1 MKSAFLFPGQGSQY
15 EGMLNDLPNDPVVK
29 DILEESSEI
38 LKRPID
44 TLHNKKSLSTTKAVQ
59 QCLLIASV
67 SSYKVFEKNGVIPS
81 YVAGHSVGAFGA
93 AVASGVITFEE
104 ALKLVTLRGELM
116 EKTCDSG
123 YGMAVVLG
131 LDEFRLSE
139 IVNSLFNKENPVY
152 VSNRNSPTQI
162 TLSGSLKGL
171 EKVIDYVKTHGA
183 TSAHLLNVSTPSHCP
198 LFKNVS
204 EELLIELDKLV
215 LKRPK
220 IPISSNVNSR
230 LLRQAESVKEDLA
243 KSICYP
249 VRWHD
254 AVNLLY
260 ETGTRLFI
268 EMPPGDVLSKL
279 ANQAFS
285 DVRTLAVSKNS
296 IEDCFYIHSGED
308 SHLYG

>member
-15 EGMLNDLPNDPVVK
+15 EGMLNDLPKDPIVQE
-29 DILEESSEI
+29 ILKESSEI
-38 LKRPID
+38 LNMQID

-67 SSYKVFEKNGVIPS
+67 STYKVFEKNRILPS

-104 ALKLVTLRGELM
+104 ALNLVTLRGELM
-116 EKTCDSG
+116 ERTCDSG

-131 LDEFRLSE
+131 LDEYRLSE
-139 IVNSLFNKENPVY
+139 IVNEFFNEDDPIF

-171 EKVIDYVKTHGA
+171 EKVIEYVKNYGA
-183 TSAHLLNVSTPSHCP
+183 TNAQLLNVSTPSHCP
-198 LFKNVS
+198 LFKRVS
-204 EELLIELDKLV
+204 EELYNELDKLA

-230 LLRQAESVKEDLA
+230 LLRQADDVKEDLA

-260 ETGTRLFI
+260 ENGTRLFI

-285 DVRTLAVSKNS
+285 DARTMAISKTS
-296 IEDCFYIHSGED
+296 IEDCFYLHSGED
-308 SHLYG
+308 SDLNR

>member
-15 EGMLNDLPNDPVVK
+15 VGMLNDLPHDPVVK
-29 DILEESSEI
+29 QILEESSD
-38 LKRPID
+38 LLHLPIES
-44 TLHNKKSLSTTKAVQ
+44 LHNDKALSTTKAVQ

-67 SSYKVFEKNGVIPS
+67 STYKVFEKNGLTPS
-81 YVAGHSVGAFGA
+81 FVAGHSVGAFGA
-93 AVASGVITFEE
+93 AVASGVLTFEE
-104 ALKLVTLRGELM
+104 ALKLVSLRGELM
-116 EKTCDSG
+116 ERTCDKG
-123 YGMAVVLG
+123 FGMAVVLG
-131 LDEFRLSE
+131 LDEDRLLE
-139 IVNSLFNKENPVY
+139 IVTQLFNEDEPVY

-171 EKVIDYVKTHGA
+171 ERVLEYVKNRGA

-204 EELLIELDKLV
+204 EELLVELNKLD

-230 LLRQAESVKEDLA
+230 LLRQADAVKEDLA

-285 DVRTLAVSKNS
+285 DVRTMAITKND
-296 IEDCFYIHSGED
+296 IEDCFYVMSN
-308 SHLYG
+308 

>member
-15 EGMLNDLPNDPVVK
+15 VGMLNDLPHDPVVK
-29 DILEESSEI
+29 QILEESSD
-38 LKRPID
+38 LLHLPIES
-44 TLHNKKSLSTTKAVQ
+44 LHNDKALSTTKAVQ

-67 SSYKVFEKNGVIPS
+67 STYKVFEKNGLTPS
-81 YVAGHSVGAFGA
+81 FVAGHSVGAFGA
-93 AVASGVITFEE
+93 AVASGVLTFEE
-104 ALKLVTLRGELM
+104 ALKLVSLRGELM
-116 EKTCDSG
+116 ERTCDKG
-123 YGMAVVLG
+123 FGMAVVLG
-131 LDEFRLSE
+131 LDEDRLLE
-139 IVNSLFNKENPVY
+139 IVTQLFNVDEPVY

-171 EKVIDYVKTHGA
+171 ERVLEYVKKHGA
-183 TSAHLLNVSTPSHCP
+183 ISAHLLNVSTPSHCP

-204 EELLIELDKLV
+204 EELLVELNKLD

-230 LLRQAESVKEDLA
+230 LLRQADAVKEDLA

-285 DVRTLAVSKNS
+285 DVRTMAITKND
-296 IEDCFYIHSGED
+296 IEDCFYVMSN
-308 SHLYG
+308 

>member
-1 MKSAFLFPGQGSQY
+1 MKSAFLFPGQGPQY
-15 EGMLNDLPNDPVVK
+15 EGLLNDLPNDPIVK
-29 DILEESSEI
+29 DVLEESSEI
-38 LKRPID
+38 LKIPID
-44 TLHNKKSLSTTKAVQ
+44 TLHSKQSLSTTKAVQ

-67 SSYKVFEKNGVIPS
+67 STYKVFEKNGIVPS

-93 AVASGVITFEE
+93 AVASGVISFEE

-116 EKTCDSG
+116 EQTCDTG

-131 LDEFRLSE
+131 LDEDQLSE
-139 IVNSLFNKENPVY
+139 IVNNFFHKEEPVY

-171 EKVIDYVKTHGA
+171 EKVIDYVKSHGA
-183 TSAHLLNVSTPSHCP
+183 INAHLLNVSTPSHCP
-198 LFKNVS
+198 LFQNVS
-204 EELLIELDKLV
+204 EKLLNELDKLN

-220 IPISSNVNSR
+220 IPISSNINSR
-230 LLRQAESVKEDLA
+230 LLRQADAVKEDLA
-243 KSICYP
+243 NSICYP

-254 AVNLLY
+254 SVNLLY
-260 ETGTRLFI
+260 EIGTRLFI

-285 DVRTLAVSKNS
+285 DVRTIAISKNS
-296 IEDCFYIHSGED
+296 IEDCFYLHSGED
-308 SHLYG
+308 SNLYR